1 MAKIIVE
8 RVIFFLFLAGLMALL
23 GFAGSS
29 NMQKPVK
36 GLHVSV
42 ASANGNYFVCPPV
55 VHETITHAFDS
66 LKGRVISQE
75 TLEEIYQLVNDIPWV
90 EQTAVYRTINASVN
104 VDIRLKK
111 PLLRVINRQNES
123 FYVDVNG
130 NLFPLS
136 EAHTA
141 RVMLVTGH
149 VPASLDE
156 TSSFR
161 SGRSKDKSEKA
172 AETLEGIYTLA
183 SYIAGDP
190 FLNAFID
197 NIYVHRDGHYDLTPK
212 NGAHII
218 EFGDASDMEK
228 KFNKLRTFYS
238 RGINQVGWHHYNRVN
253 VAYKN
258 QVICSK

>member
-1 MAKIIVE
+1 MAKKIVE
-8 RVIFFLFLAGLMALL
+8 RVVFVLFLAGLLTLL
-23 GFAGSS
+23 GFTGSS

-36 GLHVSV
+36 GLNVSV
-42 ASANGNYFVCPPV
+42 TSANGNYFVCPSV
-55 VHETITHAFDS
+55 VRETITHAFDS
-66 LKGRVISQE
+66 LEGRVISQE
-75 TLEEIYQLVNDIPWV
+75 NLEEIYQLVSDIPWV
-90 EQTAVYRTINASVN
+90 ERTAVYRTISASVN

-123 FYVDVNG
+123 FYIDVNG

-161 SGRSKDKSEKA
+161 PGKSEENSEEA
-172 AETLEGIYTLA
+172 IETLEGIYTLA

-197 NIYVHRDGHYDLTPK
+197 NIYVRRDGHYELTPK

-218 EFGDASDMEK
+218 EFGDASDIEK
-228 KFNKLRTFYS
+228 KFNKLRMFYS
-238 RGINQVGWHHYNRVN
+238 RGINQVGWHHYNRIN